1 MYRYSVCE
9 LSPSKWIMSK
19 REIER
24 SPKISDYKRIK
35 AEHTRPLEPLLPI
48 RKVTPVKLLP
58 LTSKE
63 NIVMSDTC
71 TCLSSATDTTK
82 VRRSLDGDFLKKVS
96 GEVEVHIYRSACS
109 LFYFSEENCF
119 WS

>member
-1 MYRYSVCE
+1 MYRFSVCE

-19 REIER
+19 REIKR

-35 AEHTRPLEPLLPI
+35 AENTRPLEPLLPI
-48 RKVTPVKLLP
+48 RKVIPVKLLP

-63 NIVMSDTC
+63 NIVMSD

-82 VRRSLDGDFLKKVS
+82 VRRSLDGDFLKKVP
-96 GEVEVHIYRSACS
+96 S
-109 LFYFSEENCF
+109 LYL
-119 WS
+119 